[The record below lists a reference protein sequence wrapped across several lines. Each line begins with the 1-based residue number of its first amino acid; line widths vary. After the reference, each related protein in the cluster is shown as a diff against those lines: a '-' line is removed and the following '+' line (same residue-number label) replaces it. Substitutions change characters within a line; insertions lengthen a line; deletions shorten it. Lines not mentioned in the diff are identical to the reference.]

1 MYLAASGGGSGLT
14 TIFLFILIP
23 VALYFL
29 MIRPQQR
36 RAKEAQ
42 QMQNTLGPGAE
53 VMTSSGIYGT
63 VAGVDTDE
71 GTVSLEVSPEVYLT
85 IARGAISKVITPAPT
100 DESET
105 DDDVDSDTE
114 SAVTP
119 TLAEESNPVI
129 ERRKD

>member
-14 TIFLFILIP
+14 TLFLFILIP

-36 RAKEAQ
+36 RMKESQ
-42 QMQNTLGPGAE
+42 RMQNTLGPGAE

-63 VAGVDTDE
+63 VAGVDAEE

-85 IARGAISKVITPAPT
+85 IARGAITKVITPAPT
-100 DESET
+100 DESEN
-105 DDDVDSDTE
+105 DDDVDTDD
-114 SAVTP
+114 AVTP
-119 TLAEESNPVI
+119 TLTEESNPVI